1 MRARPHADRK
11 EAAMGSRRSDSTR
24 ACRAAALA
32 LALAPG
38 CGVKDPGSPN
48 HFGEAGEDGEGDDD
62 DTGGET
68 STDDTFDD
76 DGGPSTLPTTADDDG
91 ADSTGSDPST
101 DTGTTGTDGGEETI
115 GLDDTSTAG
124 AETAIEDSGTDTFS
138 DGTVDVQVVI
148 SEMWERGECD
158 DVTVTNISDD
168 DVIWEI
174 ELELPGT
181 IYNLWN
187 ANIVEA
193 DGVGTFT
200 GVDFNASI
208 APGASAMFGFC
219 VNY

>member
-1 MRARPHADRK
+1 
-11 EAAMGSRRSDSTR
+11 MGSRRSDSTR

-38 CGVKDPGSPN
+38 CSVKDLGSPN
-48 HFGEAGEDGEGDDD
+48 HFGEAGEDGAGDDD
-62 DTGGET
+62 DETGGET

-76 DGGPSTLPTTADDDG
+76 DGGPSTLPTTAADDG

-101 DTGTTGTDGGEETI
+101 DTGTTGTDGGEETA
-115 GLDDTSTAG
+115 GLEDTSTAG
-124 AETAIEDSGTDTFS
+124 AETGSEDSGTDTFS

-148 SEMWERGECD
+148 SEMWESGECD

-168 DVIWEI
+168 DVMWEI